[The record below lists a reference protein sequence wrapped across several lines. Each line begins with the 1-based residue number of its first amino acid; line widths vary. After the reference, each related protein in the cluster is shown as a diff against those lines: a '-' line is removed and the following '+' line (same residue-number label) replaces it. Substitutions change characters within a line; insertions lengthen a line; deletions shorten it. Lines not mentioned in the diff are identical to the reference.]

1 MPYRLAFIADYFP
14 PHVGGMET
22 WTLEVARVLVRLGHT
37 VVVFTPKLRAHENDE
52 VMDGVEVKRFGPSIL
67 ASTFSELKSYPYV
80 ARVPVFSI
88 WLPRRMIRDRKFDA
102 VIVTYVS
109 LGFVGWLLR
118 LLRIP
123 TWAIIHGFYDAAAAV
138 ESHGIVRGL
147 MRIILQEITLKI
159 PVTGYI
165 VVGNEVRAAL
175 ARRGIGGN
183 RLHAIYGGANIDEI
197 DAVSVGKSVFPQ
209 VCFISRM
216 IPERRLD
223 DLLRAF
229 SLVLR
234 RLPQARLI
242 AVGDGP
248 LRKPW
253 EELAL
258 TLKINRNVR
267 FTGALRDEAK
277 IRILKQSHV
286 LAHPSTKGMS
296 LAIYESLGCSTPYV
310 AYDIPEIKEQTG
322 LTGGGILVKSR
333 DIQELG
339 EAMLTLLRDQQLR
352 DRLSREG
359 RKAVEMEFQWK
370 AIASRLI
377 HAVESDSE

>member
-22 WTLEVARVLVRLGHT
+22 WTVEVARALLRFGHT

-52 VMDGVEVKRFGPSIL
+52 VIDGIEVRRFGPSIL
-67 ASTFSELKSYPYV
+67 APSFSEVRSYPYI

-88 WLPRRMIRDRKFDA
+88 WLPRRMMQDRQFDA

-118 LLRIP
+118 LFRIP
-123 TWAIIHGFYDAAAAV
+123 TWAMIHGFYDATAAV

-147 MRIILQEITLKI
+147 MRIIFQEIILKI
-159 PVTGYI
+159 PVRGYI
-165 VVGNEVRAAL
+165 VVGNEVKAAL
-175 ARRGIGGN
+175 VRRGIGGS
-183 RLHAIYGGANIDEI
+183 RLQAIYGGANLDEL
-197 DAVSVGKSVFPQ
+197 DAVTIEKSVFPQ

-248 LRKPW
+248 LRKSW
-253 EELAL
+253 EQLAM
-258 TLKINRNVR
+258 TLKIDKNVR
-267 FTGALRDEAK
+267 FTGALLGEAR

-286 LAHPSTKGMS
+286 LAHPSIKGMS
-296 LAIYESLGCSTPYV
+296 LAIYESLACSTPYA
-310 AYDIPEIKEQTG
+310 AYDIPEMREQAS
-322 LTGGGILVKSR
+322 LTGGGILVESR
-333 DIQELG
+333 DIEGL
-339 EAMLTLLRDQQLR
+339 ANAVLNLLLDQQLS
-352 DRLSREG
+352 DKLAREG
-359 RKAVEMEFQWK
+359 REAVELRFQWK
-370 AIASRLI
+370 AIASQLV
-377 HAVESDSE
+377 HAIESDM